1 MNRRIASNR
10 EANKMRNKGKPKL
23 SDALQ
28 TILKRYEQYTR
39 YLNYPGEWGERAFR
53 GWVVYEIFH
62 VCFGW
67 PLENIVF
74 GERFDV
80 LFVDNDIR
88 PAVYLETKKP
98 GRGLADCEEF
108 EARIPSYQTIKQA
121 VLANGYEW
129 LRIDTVTKSREMVK
143 LSASDLKWSE
153 FSKLLMAKN
162 YIYGV

>member
-1 MNRRIASNR
+1 
-10 EANKMRNKGKPKL
+10 MRNKGKPKL

-39 YLNYPGEWGERAFR
+39 YLNYPGDWGERAFR

-62 VCFGW
+62 VCLGW
-67 PLENIVF
+67 PLKNIVF

-88 PAVYLETKKP
+88 PVVYLETKKP
-98 GRGLADCEEF
+98 QRGLADSEDF
-108 EARIPSYQTIKQA
+108 EARIPLYQTIKQA

-129 LRIDTVTKSREMVK
+129 LRIDVVTNSREMLK
-143 LSASDLKWSE
+143 LPASNLKWNE
-153 FSKLLMAKN
+153 FSRLLMAKN